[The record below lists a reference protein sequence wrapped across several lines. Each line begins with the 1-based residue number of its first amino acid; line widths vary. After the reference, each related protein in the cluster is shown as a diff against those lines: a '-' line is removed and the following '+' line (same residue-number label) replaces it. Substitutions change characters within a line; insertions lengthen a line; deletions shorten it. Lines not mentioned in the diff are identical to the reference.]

1 MFFEKRI
8 MSSQEQEVILD
19 WMLEVQHKFV
29 SNPMGN
35 HRNYYIFSDD
45 PSAPK
50 VLFDIKKRI
59 YKKEKLGEVYIE
71 PMYKDYI
78 GCILEGG
85 HIHKHKDANVGNL
98 KHVRYNVFL
107 TVPKKGGVPFYNDK
121 KMKMVERGY
130 IKCNSGDEYHYCT
143 PVEGEIPRIV
153 ISYGFLV

>member
-50 VLFDIKKRI
+50 VL
-59 YKKEKLGEVYIE
+59 L
-71 PMYKDYI
+71 
-78 GCILEGG
+78 IL
-85 HIHKHKDANVGNL
+85 
-98 KHVRYNVFL
+98 
-107 TVPKKGGVPFYNDK
+107 KKGYTK
-121 KMKMVERGY
+121 KKSWVKF
-130 IKCNSGDEYHYCT
+130 ILNQCT
-143 PVEGEIPRIV
+143 RI
-153 ISYGFLV
+153 ILVVF